1 MEKHNK
7 VDLNSKDKIK
17 TFSQHEGP
25 MIVIV
30 TFLDGKE
37 QLKIQLAARMFYD
50 QIVPQAMK
58 YVKFSSRSLTVM
70 MLNTV
75 PIGDNVKEKYNKDRF
90 EDNKKLWQL
99 THAHNIGLL
108 IESYQRFELDGFPNN
123 GESEYAEWNVNMVF
137 NNGKFFG
144 MRHRETAKAHGLV
157 RVVFDYE
164 I

>member
-50 QIVPQAMK
+50 QIVPQAMT
-58 YVKFSSRSLTVM
+58 YVKYSSRFLTDM

-75 PIGDNVKEKYNKDRF
+75 PIGDNVREYRKRDFENNKYT
-90 EDNKKLWQL
+90 WQL
-99 THAHNIGLL
+99 THARNIGLL
-108 IESYQRFELDGFPNN
+108 IESYQRVEPDGFPNN
-123 GESEYAEWNVNMVF
+123 GECEYAEW
-137 NNGKFFG
+137 K
-144 MRHRETAKAHGLV
+144 GLNA
-157 RVVFDYE
+157 Y
-164 I
+164 